1 VHIHISFLGK
11 EMKQRMTNAEKAI
24 YYRELKKNKNRQKKL
39 KYYHS
44 ISNIINEKRSKHRE
58 PKQTKFAVLKRNQ
71 RQKQIERKERQRGY
85 QKEYRQRLKQR
96 ATDEKSENASLDLNA
111 FRNRTSRA
119 RAINRLKSS
128 LPRTPNKRTVVLH
141 KYLSS
146 DSPVA
151 SKVKKRRSYN

>member
-1 VHIHISFLGK
+1 
-11 EMKQRMTNAEKAI
+11 MKQRMTNAEKAI
-24 YYRELKKNKNRQKKL
+24 YYRKVKKSKNRQRIL

-58 PKQTKFAVLKRNQ
+58 SKQTKAAMLKRNQ
-71 RQKQIERKERQRGY
+71 LQKQIERKERQRRY

-96 ATDEKSENASLDLNA
+96 TTDEKSENASLDLNA

-151 SKVKKRRSYN
+151 SRVTNRSYH